1 MCFPVSTALFS
12 RFSTCRTSPSER
24 KSCDSQT
31 ASLMAPGA
39 LESISLQ
46 LFLILNLFRISA
58 LPFVQ
63 MGVVL
68 EWP

>member
-1 MCFPVSTALFS
+1 
-12 RFSTCRTSPSER
+12 
-24 KSCDSQT
+24 
-31 ASLMAPGA
+31 MAPGA

-58 LPFVQ
+58 LPFVR